1 MKNKLPAFKNQE
13 LYNQALT
20 HRSYVNENP
29 TEKDNERLEFLGDA
43 VLGFLVGRL
52 LYDRYPDVS
61 EAQLTRLRSALVNE
75 KQLAELAQKLEIG
88 KLIRLGRGAQRDG
101 GRENP
106 ALLSDTFEAIVGAYY
121 LDAEIEAVWDYIQA
135 WFSPLANKMVQP
147 VSDRIGQPNLVDCKN
162 QFQQWALEKHQQ
174 NPQYRIVNE
183 SGLDHAK
190 QFTAQVLVNGEVYGM
205 GSGHRKQIAEKRA
218 AEDALLKLGL
228 G

>member
-1 MKNKLPAFKNQE
+1 MKYQLPGFTNQE

-52 LYDRYPDVS
+52 LYDRYPDMS

-75 KQLAELAQKLEIG
+75 KQLAELAQKLGIG
-88 KLIRLGRGAQRDG
+88 QLIRLGRGAQRDG

>member
-1 MKNKLPAFKNQE
+1 MKNKLPLFKTPE
-13 LYNQALT
+13 LFNQALT
-20 HRSYVNENP
+20 HRSYANENP
-29 TEKDNERLEFLGDA
+29 NEKNNERLEFLGDA
-43 VLGFLVGRL
+43 VLGFLVGKL
-52 LYDRYPDVS
+52 LYDRYPEMS

-75 KQLAELAQKLEIG
+75 KQLAELAQKLGIG
-88 KLIRLGRGAQRDG
+88 QLIRLGRGAQRDG

-162 QFQQWALEKHQQ
+162 QFQQWALEKYQQ

-190 QFTAQVLVNGEVYGM
+190 EFTAEVLVNGEVYGM
-205 GSGHRKQIAEKRA
+205 GSGHRKQIAEKHA